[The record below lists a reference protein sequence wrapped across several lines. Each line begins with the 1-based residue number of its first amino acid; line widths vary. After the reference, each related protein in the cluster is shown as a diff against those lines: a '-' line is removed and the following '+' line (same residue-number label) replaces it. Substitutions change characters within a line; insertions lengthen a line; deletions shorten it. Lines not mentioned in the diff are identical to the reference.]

1 MPGFATHVSHDLSRS
16 RATERLKA
24 FLDEVRRLHGD
35 KVQNLRGEWR
45 ETTLDFAFTAYGMA
59 VQGSMVVEEA
69 LVRVEGRLPLAAA
82 FFRGQIEQTIRG
94 ELTRILAGE
103 A

>member
-1 MPGFATHVSHDLSRS
+1 MPGFSTQVPHELPRDQAADK
-16 RATERLKA
+16 LKA
-24 FLDEVRRLHGD
+24 FVDDVRRQHGD

-45 ETTLDFAFTAYGMA
+45 ETTLEFAFTAYGMA

-69 LVRVEGRLPLAAA
+69 YVRVAGTLPLAAA

-94 ELTRILAGE
+94 ELARILE
-103 A
+103 ADA